1 MRKIKNVTGDDPME
15 EMKVYR
21 LGNAVIRIHGN
32 VDMNNIREA
41 TAAFAKKVFAN
52 EKKQEKQEAS

>member
-1 MRKIKNVTGDDPME
+1 ME

-21 LGNAVIRIHGN
+21 FGNAIIRIHGN
-32 VDMNNIREA
+32 VDMNNIWEA
-41 TAAFAKKVFAN
+41 TAAFAKKAFAN